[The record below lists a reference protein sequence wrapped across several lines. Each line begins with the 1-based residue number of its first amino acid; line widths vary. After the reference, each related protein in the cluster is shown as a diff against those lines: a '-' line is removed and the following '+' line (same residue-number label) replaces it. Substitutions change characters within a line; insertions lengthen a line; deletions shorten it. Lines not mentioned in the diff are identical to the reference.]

1 MIFFFLSPSS
11 FIPPYLR
18 RISPYILF
26 PRTWHHSVPIFLF
39 CRSSKRL
46 GSSNQIL
53 ASKSTANEF
62 IYIYIYTYTNRKA
75 CVQYEETY
83 THVDT
88 EKEGGKLVGR
98 WSPINLVIPNW
109 ECKIHAVRIC
119 ASVRRDLSVRRSRWA
134 GTASNLFVC
143 FMDSGP
149 DSARPPS

>member
-39 CRSSKRL
+39 CCSSKRL

-62 IYIYIYTYTNRKA
+62 IYIYIYIHIHEWNKSWTKILTRQKQGILGRISLSLWKAYCTGKMRRTVEKNGRSIASYDLAERTASALSMLLLRSLVIYT
-75 CVQYEETY
+75 
-83 THVDT
+83 
-88 EKEGGKLVGR
+88 GGK
-98 WSPINLVIPNW
+98 
-109 ECKIHAVRIC
+109 
-119 ASVRRDLSVRRSRWA
+119 
-134 GTASNLFVC
+134 NLFC
-143 FMDSGP
+143 
-149 DSARPPS
+149 RREKRC

>member
-62 IYIYIYTYTNRKA
+62 IYIYIHTRIGRRVYNTKKR
-75 CVQYEETY
+75 